1 MNKKLIILIAFV
13 ILIAGFILT
22 LIYNTNETFT
32 ATVLKNTG
40 TTILVEPVAGESELN
55 SSDKISVTVP
65 LKNATLLNLSEFA
78 VGSKVVITY
87 SGEIMESYPA
97 QIRASKIKLANWND

>member
-1 MNKKLIILIAFV
+1 MNKKLVILIAFV
-13 ILIAGFILT
+13 ILIAV
-22 LIYNTNETFT
+22 LIIALNFKSNETFT

-65 LKNATLLNLSEFA
+65 QKNGTLLNLSEFTA
-78 VGSKVVITY
+78 GSKVVITY
-87 SGEIMESYPA
+87 GGEIMESYPA
-97 QIRASKIKLANWND
+97 QIRASKIKLEN